1 MDYTSNKFWIIIFS
15 FFSLTYKL
23 YPNVLQTD
31 AHIRLPSV
39 WVSECV
45 RAKFT
50 FRRIVN
56 YHVITDN
63 LQWFCFFNFQHFS
76 LVSLSHWFRF
86 WCTTR
91 SVYDKSR
98 RTNTEVQTRS
108 SDGRNGHL
116 KCRMN
121 VWLYERMDGH
131 TGQEQLCTGWH
142 PGHDAQRQPGCLFY

>member
-1 MDYTSNKFWIIIFS
+1 MDYNIV

-108 SDGRNGHL
+108 SDGR
-116 KCRMN
+116 
-121 VWLYERMDGH
+121 MDIWSV
-131 TGQEQLCTGWH
+131 GWMYGYMKGWTDIRGRSNYVPVGTQAMKH
-142 PGHDAQRQPGCLFY
+142 RDSQAVYFTSV